1 MAKKKGLFVIVTDFG
16 RTSQRSF
23 GGDSDILFASGKRRN
38 QYEHFQWTIIDEL
51 DESVE
56 ESTRKN
62 IRDKYEA
69 LGWDVV
75 EATYLISPPSYRP

>member
-16 RTSQRSF
+16 RASQRSF
-23 GGDSDILFASGKRRN
+23 RGDSDILFTSGKSRN

-62 IRDKYEA
+62 IRDKYQA
-69 LGWDVV
+69 LGWDVL
-75 EATYLISPPSYRP
+75 ETDIFG